1 MFLKLIYLTSFIFPS
16 SAAKKAISLFLNPR
30 KFKRPLSEKEWYES
44 STKRKLNCGFAI
56 NEWGSSSAQKILLVH
71 GWEGRGAQLGA
82 FAQPLVTEGY
92 HVIALDGPAHG
103 DSEGLQTN
111 AGEFSRALISVQQEL
126 GHVSAI
132 IAHSFGGGCS
142 ILALNLG
149 LKCDQLITIA
159 SPSDYA
165 QVVAGFLK
173 LVRLSPYSVKYCYQ
187 LLSAKAQL
195 KVNELN
201 IAQIG
206 SGLKIPVMI
215 VHDELDKEVP
225 ISNAYELKQ
234 AWPEST
240 FLKTQGLGHRRIL
253 KDSQVVD
260 EIIQFIKKN
269 S

>member
-1 MFLKLIYLTSFIFPS
+1 M
-16 SAAKKAISLFLNPR
+16 
-30 KFKRPLSEKEWYES
+30 
-44 STKRKLNCGFAI
+44 
-56 NEWGSSSAQKILLVH
+56 
-71 GWEGRGAQLGA
+71 
-82 FAQPLVTEGY
+82 
-92 HVIALDGPAHG
+92 
-103 DSEGLQTN
+103 
-111 AGEFSRALISVQQEL
+111 
-126 GHVSAI
+126 
-132 IAHSFGGGCS
+132 
-142 ILALNLG
+142 
-149 LKCDQLITIA
+149 
-159 SPSDYA
+159 
-165 QVVAGFLK
+165 
-173 LVRLSPYSVKYCYQ
+173 
-187 LLSAKAQL
+187 
-195 KVNELN
+195 NELN